1 MTDTSF
7 ALYCVCVSNFF
18 FPFTTII
25 LTAITGIFSIN
36 CIHYR
41 KHQRWVKKKQVLH
54 FPAYK
59 FTENVL
65 EKRLEMAFL
74 KPYCKFK
81 NFLGE
86 HAPRPPPPL
95 QVGPPLAL
103 QRFSP
108 HEYTFKVS
116 RYAPWSLITGK
127 QSNNEFNS
135 LPTYCIS
142 PATLNLRK
150 Q

>member
-1 MTDTSF
+1 M
-7 ALYCVCVSNFF
+7 
-18 FPFTTII
+18 
-25 LTAITGIFSIN
+25 GE
-36 CIHYR
+36 
-41 KHQRWVKKKQVLH
+41 KKKQVLR

-74 KPYCKFK
+74 KPYCKLK
-81 NFLGE
+81 NFMGQ
-86 HAPRPPPPL
+86 HAPRPPPP
-95 QVGPPLAL
+95 PPLGWATFGITTVL
-103 QRFSP
+103 FSP

-127 QSNNEFNS
+127 QSNSEFNS

-150 Q
+150 